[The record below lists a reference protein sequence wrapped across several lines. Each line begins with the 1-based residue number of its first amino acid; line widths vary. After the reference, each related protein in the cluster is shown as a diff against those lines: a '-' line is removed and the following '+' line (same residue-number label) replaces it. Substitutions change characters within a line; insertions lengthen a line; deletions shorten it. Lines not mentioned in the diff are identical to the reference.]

1 MKRIPE
7 ENGKQISMLRHVH
20 GDGHVCTYGGQ
31 RLTLSVS
38 SRKLQL
44 TVCLDCPAKPLG
56 PSCLSCKAALEF
68 QVSAARVPS
77 TSVFETQLRSSHLG
91 STHFTLLAILQTSRV
106 MNF

>member
-31 RLTLSVS
+31 RLT
-38 SRKLQL
+38 RKLQL

-77 TSVFETQLRSSHLG
+77 TSVFGTQLRSSHLG
-91 STHFTLLAILQTSRV
+91 STHFTLLAISQTSRV

>member
-1 MKRIPE
+1 MKRVPE

-31 RLTLSVS
+31 RLTLSVWS
-38 SRKLQL
+38 LEL

-68 QVSAARVPS
+68 QVSAARITS
-77 TSVFETQLRSSHLG
+77 TSVFGTQLRSSRLG
-91 STHFTLLAILQTSRV
+91 STHFTLLAISQTSRV